1 MLITSQIGVVT
12 TGNHSNLGM
21 DMQLYILEACGC

>member
-1 MLITSQIGVVT
+1 MLITSQIGVV

-21 DMQLYILEACGC
+21 DMQLYNLEACGC